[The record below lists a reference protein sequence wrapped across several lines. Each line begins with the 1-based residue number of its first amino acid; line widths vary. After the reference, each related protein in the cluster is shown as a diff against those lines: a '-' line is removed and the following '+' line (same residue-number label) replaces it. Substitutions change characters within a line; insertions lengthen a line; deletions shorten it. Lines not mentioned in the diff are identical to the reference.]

1 MKRKITKIWSRRKDG
16 GKEWRKE
23 GRKEEVEAN
32 QSGRQGGGKQ
42 VSISN
47 KNCNKRKTLIKTTTK
62 QTKWKCVHFSLSLS
76 FLPISVWF
84 IQKWVKRTTP
94 RPPPVWPLPPTRPL
108 PVWPRLRR
116 LLPQIRFW
124 IRMRR
129 RTQNARRIRRIL
141 RIRRIRRIPPPD
153 NQKMRRNRLRTWQS
167 AAAWKVVKHPEEA
180 PPPAP
185 PPAAAPP
192 PPPLK
197 DTSTNHKK
205 KKNKKKK
212 RKKKN
217 VGNKKKCYQ

>member
-1 MKRKITKIWSRRKDG
+1 M
-16 GKEWRKE
+16 KE

-76 FLPISVWF
+76 LISANF
-84 IQKWVKRTTP
+84 RLIHSKMSETDDA
-94 RPPPVWPLPPTRPL
+94 PPPSGLAPPTDP
-108 PVWPRLRR
+108 PPPRLAPPPPPPPADSF
-116 LLPQIRFW
+116 LNK
-124 IRMRR
+124 
-129 RTQNARRIRRIL
+129 NAEKNSERQKNPKNL
-141 RIRRIRRIPPPD
+141 KNQKNPKNPPPD